1 MAGFRNI
8 LRGRDKVAEGVLSS
22 GASHDLDPAALDPTL
37 AALAEELSSLGDAPI
52 PAAARARSL
61 ALVRQEFQ
69 KQERRGAFGRSTAPG
84 LLFRGRLALGS
95 VAVVLAAFL
104 GLVGLYGEPGAPQW
118 AGTDVSSPGSSS
130 VSPGTSGSEGTSIP
144 GSTDTTFVNGS
155 TTEPSDPV
163 TTGMTPPT
171 DAGTT
176 TATPGSTQTI
186 SPPSSSSSPSSAPSS
201 TGVIS
206 RPTTTAAPT
215 PTTSGSS
222 TNTTARQVM
231 TSEQRES
238 SARSAATRLADK
250 VVLDDLDGAASVLAP
265 GAGSDF
271 TQMVSSLSKP
281 YGYRVVSVSDGSLSR
296 VLMEF
301 LDEVQTVNGPEKTT
315 ARFYFDIDV
324 DEAGALVTAIYKAPA
339 R

>member
-1 MAGFRNI
+1 MMTGFRNI
-8 LRGRDKVAEGVLSS
+8 FRGREKVAEGGLSL
-22 GASHDLDPAALDPTL
+22 GASHDLDPVALDPTL
-37 AALAEELSSLGDAPI
+37 AALAEELSSLGSAPV

-69 KQERRGAFGRSTAPG
+69 KQERRGAFGRSAAPG

-104 GLVGLYGEPGAPQW
+104 GLVGLYGGAGGPQW
-118 AGTDVSSPGSSS
+118 VGTDGSGPGSSS
-130 VSPGTSGSEGTSIP
+130 VSPGTSGPEG
-144 GSTDTTFVNGS
+144 TDTTFAGAS
-155 TTEPSDPV
+155 TTDSSGPAS
-163 TTGMTPPT
+163 TGMTPPT
-171 DAGTT
+171 DAGPTT
-176 TATPGSTQTI
+176 TMPGSTQTI
-186 SPPSSSSSPSSAPSS
+186 SPPTSGPSTPPSSAPSS
-201 TGVIS
+201 TVVTS
-206 RPTTTAAPT
+206 RPTTTGATT
-215 PTTSGSS
+215 PTTSGGS
-222 TNTTARQVM
+222 TSTTTRQVM

-250 VVLDDLDGAASVLAP
+250 VVLDDLEGAASVLAS
-265 GAGSDF
+265 GAGSGF
-271 TQMVSSLSKP
+271 TQMVASLSEP
-281 YGYRVVSVSDGSLSR
+281 YGYRVVSVADGAPSR

-324 DEAGALVTAIYKAPA
+324 DEAGALVTSIYKAPA